1 MKIRVRFAP
10 SPTGPLHIG
19 GLRTALFNYLIAK
32 KSGGKFI
39 LRIEDTDSKRTVD
52 GAEKHII
59 DSLEWLGLDFDEGP
73 IRQSNRSKLYK
84 KQVDKLLKQGN
95 AYYAFDSQ
103 EDLDGAREAGGKDFK
118 YNVKTRMGLN
128 NSFTVS
134 EQEIKK
140 RVKVINDPAAIRNV
154 SEKLFST
161 KYQKFMPDTI
171 FSQNIDEIRKF
182 FKKHKKVIVKPINS
196 YSGNNIHLFTKF
208 NLKFFQKFIKKHNH
222 IMCQKYLP
230 KIKEG
235 DKRVFLINGKVRGA
249 ISRIP
254 KKGSFLSNLSKG
266 AKPIN
271 VKLTNKEMKIS
282 KLISKDLKK
291 DKIFF
296 AGIDFIDEQLNGDI
310 NVTSPTGL
318 KTFYDLSKINLAS
331 TFWKELKA

>member
-1 MKIRVRFAP
+1 MTNKI
-10 SPTGPLHIG
+10 
-19 GLRTALFNYLIAK
+19 IAIQ
-32 KSGGKFI
+32 GN
-39 LRIEDTDSKRTVD
+39 
-52 GAEKHII
+52 H
-59 DSLEWLGLDFDEGP
+59 P
-73 IRQSNRSKLYK
+73 SKLNPRTDTSIFLAHEIQKKNYKIFYYDPKDLSIINFKVVAEGFFIKFDYK
-84 KQVDKLLKQGN
+84 KKRFFEILKKQKLELIKCKYLLVRQDPPFNLEYICSTLILDK
-95 AYYAFDSQ
+95 
-103 EDLDGAREAGGKDFK
+103 
-118 YNVKTRMGLN
+118 
-128 NSFTVS
+128 
-134 EQEIKK
+134 IKK
-140 RVKVINDPAAIRNV
+140 RVKVINDPTAIRNV

-196 YSGNNIHLFTKF
+196 YSGNNIYLLIKF
-208 NLKFFQKFIKKHNH
+208 NLKFFQKFIKKHDH

-235 DKRVFLINGKVRGA
+235 DKRVFLINGKVCGA